1 MSHFEEALYELMNKG
16 KVENKKI
23 RKGLDSF
30 FQVADQSNVGSNS
43 KQETAPSKS
52 LKVQEKNI
60 SADISMET
68 NTTKDINC
76 SGFIQKR
83 WIYSTIGCYQRV
95 LYKWSVSTQ
104 ILNGEVEKS
113 SY

>member
-83 WIYSTIGCYQRV
+83 
-95 LYKWSVSTQ
+95 
-104 ILNGEVEKS
+104 
-113 SY
+113 